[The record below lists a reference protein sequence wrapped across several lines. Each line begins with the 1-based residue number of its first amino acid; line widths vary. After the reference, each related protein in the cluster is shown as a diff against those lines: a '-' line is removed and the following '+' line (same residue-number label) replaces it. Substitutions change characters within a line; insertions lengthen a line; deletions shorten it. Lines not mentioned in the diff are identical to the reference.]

1 MTSGYEPHNIVI
13 KHRGKIMNCV
23 RENCEC
29 LIAEGKGYILND
41 KIYCNETCATQC
53 TDDECVCTPCDCL
66 N

>member
-1 MTSGYEPHNIVI
+1 
-13 KHRGKIMNCV
+13 MNCV

-29 LIAEGKGYILND
+29 LIAEGKGYKLND